1 MGKFVNMTKP
11 QVSKANHLLSH
22 VLELNKDP
30 TKGLKEKPVT
40 NPQAKNVRVF
50 AKGGAV
56 KQFESSK
63 KDMAQDKKLAAKNK
77 MSMKQ
82 WEKSPSDMKHDKQ
95 ESMKGL
101 KCGGGVMMKARGGKI
116 KGTKKVLGT
125 KAEAMKLKM
134 LGSALKAKADMA
146 APAGLGATS
155 PMPPQPGMP
164 PMKRG
169 GKVMKKKKC

>member
-1 MGKFVNMTKP
+1 MAKS
-11 QVSKANHLLSH
+11 QSAKAKHPLSH

-30 TKGLKEKPVT
+30 SKGLKEKPVT

-56 KQFESSK
+56 KMAEGGK
-63 KDMAQDKKLAAKNK
+63 KDMSQDKAMLARHNKLMHPGQKSKLKN
-77 MSMKQ
+77 
-82 WEKSPSDMKHDKQ
+82 
-95 ESMKGL
+95 
-101 KCGGGVMMKARGGKI
+101 GGMVKKAEGGKI

-134 LGSALKAKADMA
+134 LGTALKAKADMA
-146 APAGLGATS
+146 APSMPMRRPMAPPAGLGV
-155 PMPPQPGMP
+155 

-169 GKVMKKKKC
+169 GKAKKKC